1 MTSREGLDAVL
12 QRAERLIR
20 SCDEWPPERPPSSP
34 AVFASGGGAKDR
46 EQQPQGPVEKAHP
59 SSALAPPHFQDLG
72 AVVPQKYSTGSGDLV
87 VPTSS
92 TSETAVLIDGLEREN
107 QLLRLQLD
115 RCFAREKQLRADVE
129 QLKNQQEESDLR
141 SAKYLESEHQAS
153 TQDMA
158 RIRAEA
164 TRSAARVEEL
174 AAQLADAERR
184 EAVQAQSA
192 KGLQWQVDHA
202 QANLESFTKDIK
214 SLQQSLL
221 PSLEAQ
227 TWSSKN
233 GHDADGAAEQT
244 GLEKAIK
251 QARLALNNLCMVVE
265 AKIETLDLIRQ
276 QLRGQLEEKAAS
288 TREEGRTGT
297 ETGQLRSTEVLLNTS
312 SRDTNVSRYH
322 AETKPLNNSSP
333 SPSRFRHPVVQ
344 LQGPVAGGIRRM
356 HQSSNDAV
364 DESQTIKEIHKTSA
378 DERQKSERLAEQLK
392 EVENAHK
399 SALEDA
405 EACRRAL
412 RVKEAEVRQLQLLGK
427 YFPTKGQLTTREM
440 DLAQM
445 VDGLREHCQ
454 QLESGKDSLQARCDV
469 LQAERDMALTSS
481 TRAPSAGE
489 LRDASEGRY
498 PDLAIVQKILEQ
510 KKAQHSDST

>member
-1 MTSREGLDAVL
+1 
-12 QRAERLIR
+12 
-20 SCDEWPPERPPSSP
+20 
-34 AVFASGGGAKDR
+34 
-46 EQQPQGPVEKAHP
+46 
-59 SSALAPPHFQDLG
+59 
-72 AVVPQKYSTGSGDLV
+72 
-87 VPTSS
+87 
-92 TSETAVLIDGLEREN
+92 
-107 QLLRLQLD
+107 
-115 RCFAREKQLRADVE
+115 
-129 QLKNQQEESDLR
+129 
-141 SAKYLESEHQAS
+141 
-153 TQDMA
+153 
-158 RIRAEA
+158 
-164 TRSAARVEEL
+164 
-174 AAQLADAERR
+174 
-184 EAVQAQSA
+184 
-192 KGLQWQVDHA
+192 
-202 QANLESFTKDIK
+202 
-214 SLQQSLL
+214 
-221 PSLEAQ
+221 
-227 TWSSKN
+227 
-233 GHDADGAAEQT
+233 
-244 GLEKAIK
+244 
-251 QARLALNNLCMVVE
+251 
-265 AKIETLDLIRQ
+265 
-276 QLRGQLEEKAAS
+276 
-288 TREEGRTGT
+288 
-297 ETGQLRSTEVLLNTS
+297 
-312 SRDTNVSRYH
+312 
-322 AETKPLNNSSP
+322 
-333 SPSRFRHPVVQ
+333 
-344 LQGPVAGGIRRM
+344 M